1 MKSIII
7 ARVSTEEQKEA
18 GNSLPVQ
25 IVRLKQYCERKGF
38 EVIKEFSFDESA
50 FKDQRTEFDSILEF
64 VINSKEKL
72 VVCFDK
78 VDRLSR
84 NVFDKRVSVLY
95 EKALSDEIELHF
107 VSDGQVI
114 NDKISAVE
122 KFQFGINLGLAK
134 YYSDAISDNVK
145 RAQEQKLRKGEILG
159 PAPYGYRNITKDD
172 GNKWV
177 EKDEYE
183 QSVVKVI
190 YSMYV
195 TGVYSVDVI
204 KALLKTDYNTKL
216 TRGKIYKIL
225 TNKFYHGYMTY
236 KGVDYE
242 HYYGKTIELEDYQK
256 ALEVREGKT
265 RPGKTGQKYGSLN
278 HIYKGFIKCS
288 YCGCSITAEQ
298 KKGKYVYYHCTD
310 YHKKHKQNNVKV
322 NYIEEKILTEE
333 FAKMFKG
340 MQIPENKLQEI
351 TDTLKVS
358 HNDKK
363 EFYEAEFE
371 KLTSEYKKYE
381 KMRETLY
388 DDYASGSITIDV
400 QVKRDARYSNEQE
413 KIEIRLKQFRQ
424 ADDQYYI
431 TATTVLSVAS
441 RSYELFKSSK
451 PNKKREILR
460 LVLSNCTLKDE
471 NLCYDLKEP
480 FQTILTYAS
489 CSEWLRG

>member
-1 MKSIII
+1 
-7 ARVSTEEQKEA
+7 
-18 GNSLPVQ
+18 
-25 IVRLKQYCERKGF
+25 
-38 EVIKEFSFDESA
+38 
-50 FKDQRTEFDSILEF
+50 
-64 VINSKEKL
+64 
-72 VVCFDK
+72 
-78 VDRLSR
+78 
-84 NVFDKRVSVLY
+84 
-95 EKALSDEIELHF
+95 
-107 VSDGQVI
+107 
-114 NDKISAVE
+114 
-122 KFQFGINLGLAK
+122 
-134 YYSDAISDNVK
+134 
-145 RAQEQKLRKGEILG
+145 
-159 PAPYGYRNITKDD
+159 
-172 GNKWV
+172 
-177 EKDEYE
+177 
-183 QSVVKVI
+183 
-190 YSMYV
+190 
-195 TGVYSVDVI
+195 
-204 KALLKTDYNTKL
+204 
-216 TRGKIYKIL
+216 
-225 TNKFYHGYMTY
+225 MTI
-236 KGVDYE
+236 KGVDYV
-242 HYYGKTIELEDYQK
+242 HYYGNAVEPEDYKK

-265 RPGKTGQKYGSLN
+265 RPGKPGQKYGSLN

-340 MQIPENKLQEI
+340 MQIPESKLQEI

-363 EFYEAEFE
+363 EFYDVELK
-371 KLTSEYKKYE
+371 KLTEDYSKYKKMIE
-381 KMRETLY
+381 NLY
-388 DDYASGSITIDV
+388 DDKVAGSITIDEYD
-400 QVKRDARYSNEQE
+400 KRFSRYRDEQE

-460 LVLSNCTLKDE
+460 LVLSNCTLTDE